1 MRVDE
6 ERALRS
12 AMEAISAFTKEKHT
26 QLWAFFNDV
35 DAIDLP
41 SIQNASFESDAAY
54 FKKASFVL
62 SVIQTIAHNPH
73 FVARNIETV
82 VRADQAGTLSNE
94 SFQKTLRDPALW
106 KQKQNAM
113 SPEYVHH
120 TESVDE
126 INIYENY
133 FVMMV
138 IGMIERTLRH
148 YEDFY
153 ANSIKSVSSDSLT
166 LDGDRVLSVFSTLK
180 ILFRKLERVKKTDF
194 YKRVHASYVPLR
206 RVEATNILK
215 HDRLYNVV
223 YRFYHDMHAY
233 DDEKGLISD
242 LLGYYYILILR
253 GLKKKG
259 MKIAPSSNR
268 ARTSGKT
275 AFFQTPK
282 ETRFYGNGLFLTLTK
297 VSNQTLQFT
306 VSLEADRSI
315 LATHLFA
322 VNAKY
327 SFTDFQA
334 SARRAKGAYDTF
346 EAVSVWSLAE
356 IEPIGV
362 EALELGSPTDQE
374 LIDHYFDTKL
384 LIKDGS
390 KAVYQS
396 YCPSCRASG
405 MRQRGGVYTCLK
417 CHSKYALIEQDG
429 KERIFFLKLR
439 RPH

>member
-6 ERALRS
+6 ERALHA

-35 DAIDLP
+35 EQIELP
-41 SIQNASFESDAAY
+41 SIQLASFDSDAAY

-73 FVARNIETV
+73 FVARNIETI

-94 SFQKTLRDPALW
+94 SFQATLRDPVLW
-106 KQKQNAM
+106 KQKHSGM

-126 INIYENY
+126 INIYENF
-133 FVMMV
+133 FVVMV
-138 IGMIERTLRH
+138 IGMIERSLRH

-153 ANSIKSVSSDSLT
+153 ANSIKSVQSDSLT
-166 LDGDRVLSVFSTLK
+166 LDGDRVLSVFATLK
-180 ILFRKLERVKKTDF
+180 TLFRKLERIKKTDF
-194 YKRVHASYVPLR
+194 YKTVYDAYVPLH

-233 DDEKGLISD
+233 NDEKGLIND

-297 VSNQTLQFT
+297 VGNQTLQFT
-306 VSLEADRSI
+306 VSLEADRSV

-322 VNAKY
+322 VNTKY
-327 SFTDFQA
+327 SFLDFQ
-334 SARRAKGAYDTF
+334 SAARKNKDKCDTF

-356 IEPIGV
+356 IEPTSV
-362 EALELGSPTDQE
+362 EVVELGSPTDQE
-374 LIDHYFDTKL
+374 LVDHYLDTKL
-384 LIKDGS
+384 MVLDAS

-405 MRQRGGVYTCLK
+405 MRQRNGVYTCLK
-417 CHSKYALIEQDG
+417 CRTRYAITSLDG
-429 KERIFFLKLR
+429 KDRIFFLRLR
-439 RPH
+439 RPR